1 MPKRKSIGNSKRF
14 EVFKRDQ
21 FICQYCGNHPP
32 SIILEIDHITPVS
45 KGGNNGMNNLV
56 TSCFECNR
64 GKAARLLTIAPM
76 SLSDKSKQIAE
87 KEKQL
92 MGYQSLIQET
102 DDRLEG
108 EAWDILEY
116 LDLVREGKA
125 YKSQIVSVKGFIKQL
140 GFYEVKGSAEICHT
154 KNLRTPAMFKY
165 FCGICWNK
173 IKEID

>member
-1 MPKRKSIGNSKRF
+1 
-14 EVFKRDQ
+14 
-21 FICQYCGNHPP
+21 
-32 SIILEIDHITPVS
+32 
-45 KGGNNGMNNLV
+45 MNNLV

-125 YKSQIVSVKGFIKQL
+125 YKNPKLKGKRF
-140 GFYEVKGSAEICHT
+140 F
-154 KNLRTPAMFKY
+154 
-165 FCGICWNK
+165 
-173 IKEID
+173 